1 MQFSG
6 EMRKAFCCCSCI
18 GKNEWTISMRLPLF
32 VLADIY
38 GISELKEGSRFS
50 CNFYKVCE
58 TEGVKRHYA
67 SFAPV
72 RSETP
77 DFHRPQDFTE
87 AVIREEIRDGL
98 QCHAE
103 WIKI

>member
-38 GISELKEGSRFS
+38 GISDLKEGSRFS
-50 CNFYKVCE
+50 CNFYKVCVI
-58 TEGVKRHYA
+58 TEQK
-67 SFAPV
+67 
-72 RSETP
+72 SELAAGQKTGSMKME
-77 DFHRPQDFTE
+77 RKY
-87 AVIREEIRDGL
+87 L
-98 QCHAE
+98 L
-103 WIKI
+103 